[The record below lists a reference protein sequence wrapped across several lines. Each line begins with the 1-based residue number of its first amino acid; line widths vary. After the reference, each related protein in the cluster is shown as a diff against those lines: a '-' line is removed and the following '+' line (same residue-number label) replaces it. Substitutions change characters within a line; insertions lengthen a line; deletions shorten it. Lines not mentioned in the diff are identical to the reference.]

1 MAGQRLPIFQLDPFT
16 VLLRLIVIVNWTIP
30 LITNALCRYS
40 PRKLMELPCDVVLS
54 LPKGGTTEE
63 SAEDPQIKIEFQGKD
78 YIKCMDIMN
87 QLVKQAKLRK
97 QSQTF
102 VKTFLESIN
111 SSPMEA

>member
-1 MAGQRLPIFQLDPFT
+1 MQHVSLFYYLE
-16 VLLRLIVIVNWTIP
+16 N
-30 LITNALCRYS
+30 
-40 PRKLMELPCDVVLS
+40 KLFSYLQFL
-54 LPKGGTTEE
+54 E
-63 SAEDPQIKIEFQGKD
+63 SVEDPQIKIEFQGKD